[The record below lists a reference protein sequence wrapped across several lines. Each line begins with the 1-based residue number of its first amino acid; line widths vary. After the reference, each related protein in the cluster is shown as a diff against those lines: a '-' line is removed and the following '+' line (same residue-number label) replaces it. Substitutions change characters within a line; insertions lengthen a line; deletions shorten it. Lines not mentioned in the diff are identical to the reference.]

1 MRQDWSL
8 SVARWCS
15 HCLNVSLA
23 RCPDISL
30 QWLAVLLD
38 ECLAIT
44 LDPDDDELRQA
55 ALGGKVHPQQIANA
69 ARIVKT
75 DETSQILISEFT

>member
-1 MRQDWSL
+1 
-8 SVARWCS
+8 
-15 HCLNVSLA
+15 
-23 RCPDISL
+23 
-30 QWLAVLLD
+30 VLLD
-38 ECLAIT
+38 ECLVIK